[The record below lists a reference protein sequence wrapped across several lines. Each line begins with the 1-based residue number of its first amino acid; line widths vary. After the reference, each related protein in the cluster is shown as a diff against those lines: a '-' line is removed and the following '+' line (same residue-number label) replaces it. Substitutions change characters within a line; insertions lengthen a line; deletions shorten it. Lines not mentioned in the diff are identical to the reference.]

1 MANLSNINNKFLVT
15 TGGNVLIGQTSAVG
29 SPILQVDGGA
39 TFMGSVSIGTTGA
52 VTDRRFEVTSGTYSS
67 LTATT
72 NQYGVVINPTY
83 ASNITNSIYNLY
95 NGPALAS
102 GTTLT
107 NLYNLYLEANG
118 VSGSTVTNSYGVYQS
133 GGGDKNYFAGKVG
146 IGNTNPTYQLD
157 VLGTGSYGGMIQ
169 MENTTANA
177 YPRLAIQSDVK
188 GYHIGVGGSG
198 AGAGYANNL
207 YFYDNNE
214 AAVRMVIDTGGNVG
228 IGTDSPSATTKL
240 HIRNATSNSYAT
252 LRLEGSNRGGIIQM
266 YNQTSY
272 PVSSIQTDQSGNT
285 YFSTSGA
292 FASTTLSAKMSI
304 LTTGEL
310 IQGNN
315 TNGIIPGTS
324 LLRLANTGI
333 YGAGQTG
340 PYGTYGGMIFNSSAN
355 YTGGARRYMITNGY
369 LGTSLAFIRSANY
382 NTDPSISG
390 DDGTVSSGSVSYYIA
405 STGYNIFPEYVGM
418 GTTAPTSQLFV
429 NNTVD
434 GDKIRW
440 GRSDA
445 LVGSVGTYNGVP
457 YIGYQGGAGGG
468 IMFNGSSIEPTA
480 LGSTRSSSTNDIGSN
495 SYKWRNIYL
504 SGGAYL
510 GGTGSA
516 NHLDYYEEGSWTPVI
531 SHHDGSGVIPS
542 TNSGSRY
549 TRIGGMVHLQAYI
562 TAINPAGNAGTSSPY
577 YGIRGFPFAPTSITT
592 WEMVYVPSSITSYGG
607 YGSAASMYF
616 LSLNS
621 NGTNGAGHISGTVV
635 NSWGA
640 NVYLM
645 MSITYAIH

>member
-1 MANLSNINNKFLVT
+1 MANLSNINNKLLVGT
-15 TGGNVLIGQTSAVG
+15 NGEVRIGDTATVANVKLRVKQTANQWPMQIVSDYAYGLSIDTSLGTYGSAGSLQIYTNAGTGFIVQNNGFVG
-29 SPILQVDGGA
+29 I
-39 TFMGSVSIGTTGA
+39 
-52 VTDRRFEVTSGTYSS
+52 GTYSPDYKLEVQGVIS
-67 LTATT
+67 SADAGLQKATFANVGNDLVLTSNADATNVT
-72 NQYGVVINPTY
+72 
-83 ASNITNSIYNLY
+83 AKMLFNS
-95 NGPALAS
+95 
-102 GTTLT
+102 
-107 NLYNLYLEANG
+107 
-118 VSGSTVTNSYGVYQS
+118 
-133 GGGDKNYFAGKVG
+133 
-146 IGNTNPTYQLD
+146 
-157 VLGTGSYGGMIQ
+157 
-169 MENTTANA
+169 
-177 YPRLAIQSDVK
+177 
-188 GYHIGVGGSG
+188 SG
-198 AGAGYANNL
+198 AGGAG
-207 YFYDNNE
+207 
-214 AAVRMVIDTGGNVG
+214 VSTKMIIDGSGNVG

-592 WEMVYVPSSITSYGG
+592 WEMVYVSSSVTSYGG

-640 NVYLM
+640 NVNLM

>member
-1 MANLSNINNKFLVT
+1 MANLSNINNKLLVGT
-15 TGGNVLIGQTSAVG
+15 NGEVRIGDTATVANVKLRVKQTANQW
-29 SPILQVDGGA
+29 PMQI
-39 TFMGSVSIGTTGA
+39 VSDYAYGLSI
-52 VTDRRFEVTSGTYSS
+52 DTSLGTYGSAGS
-67 LTATT
+67 LQIYT
-72 NQYGVVINPTY
+72 NAGTGFIVQN
-83 ASNITNSIYNLY
+83 
-95 NGPALAS
+95 NG
-102 GTTLT
+102 
-107 NLYNLYLEANG
+107 
-118 VSGSTVTNSYGVYQS
+118 
-133 GGGDKNYFAGKVG
+133 FVG
-146 IGNTNPTYQLD
+146 IGTHSPDYKLEVQGVISSADAGLQKATFANVGNDLVLTSNADATN
-157 VLGTGSYGGMIQ
+157 V
-169 MENTTANA
+169 TAKMLFN
-177 YPRLAIQSDVK
+177 S
-188 GYHIGVGGSG
+188 SG
-198 AGAGYANNL
+198 AGGAG
-207 YFYDNNE
+207 
-214 AAVRMVIDTGGNVG
+214 VSTKMIIDGSGNVG

-592 WEMVYVPSSITSYGG
+592 WEMVYVPSSVTSYGG

-640 NVYLM
+640 NVNLM

>member
-1 MANLSNINNKFLVT
+1 MANLSNINNKLLVGT
-15 TGGNVLIGQTSAVG
+15 NGEVRIGDTATVANVKLRVKQTANQW
-29 SPILQVDGGA
+29 PMQI
-39 TFMGSVSIGTTGA
+39 VSDYAYGLSI
-52 VTDRRFEVTSGTYSS
+52 DTSLGTYGSAGS
-67 LTATT
+67 LQIYT
-72 NQYGVVINPTY
+72 NAGTGFIVQN
-83 ASNITNSIYNLY
+83 
-95 NGPALAS
+95 NG
-102 GTTLT
+102 
-107 NLYNLYLEANG
+107 
-118 VSGSTVTNSYGVYQS
+118 
-133 GGGDKNYFAGKVG
+133 FVG
-146 IGNTNPTYQLD
+146 IGTHSPDYKLEVQGVISSADAGLQKATFANVGNDLVLTSNADATN
-157 VLGTGSYGGMIQ
+157 V
-169 MENTTANA
+169 TAKMLFN
-177 YPRLAIQSDVK
+177 S
-188 GYHIGVGGSG
+188 SG
-198 AGAGYANNL
+198 AGGAG
-207 YFYDNNE
+207 
-214 AAVRMVIDTGGNVG
+214 VSTKMIIDGSGNVG

-480 LGSTRSSSTNDIGSN
+480 LGSARSSSTNDIGSS

-592 WEMVYVPSSITSYGG
+592 WEMVYVPSSVTSYGG

-640 NVYLM
+640 NVNLM

>member
-1 MANLSNINNKFLVT
+1 MANLSNINNKFIVT
-15 TGGNVLIGQTSAVG
+15 DGGNVLIAQTNDAGFKLSVAGTVAIGADRSTYIDASEDSSATSHIFTTNAAVG
-29 SPILQVDGGA
+29 DFSQLAGNLVIQARVHP
-39 TFMGSVSIGTTGA
+39 SVYRDI
-52 VTDRRFEVTSGTYSS
+52 
-67 LTATT
+67 
-72 NQYGVVINPTY
+72 I
-83 ASNITNSIYNLY
+83 
-95 NGPALAS
+95 
-102 GTTLT
+102 
-107 NLYNLYLEANG
+107 
-118 VSGSTVTNSYGVYQS
+118 
-133 GGGDKNYFAGKVG
+133 FAGG
-146 IGNTNPTYQLD
+146 LNTAGPLMTI
-157 VLGTGSYGGMIQ
+157 TG
-169 MENTTANA
+169 E
-177 YPRLAIQSDVK
+177 
-188 GYHIGVGGSG
+188 
-198 AGAGYANNL
+198 
-207 YFYDNNE
+207 
-214 AAVRMVIDTGGNVG
+214 GNVG
-228 IGTDSPSATTKL
+228 IGTDSPAVNLQVEAAGAPAIAMSSSVSITSGSRGDLAWYNSSVSTVANIRADTDTSATAD
-240 HIRNATSNSYAT
+240 NV
-252 LRLEGSNRGGIIQM
+252 G
-266 YNQTSY
+266 
-272 PVSSIQTDQSGNT
+272 TD
-285 YFSTSGA
+285 
-292 FASTTLSAKMSI
+292 
-304 LTTGEL
+304 
-310 IQGNN
+310 
-315 TNGIIPGTS
+315 
-324 LLRLANTGI
+324 
-333 YGAGQTG
+333 
-340 PYGTYGGMIFNSSAN
+340 
-355 YTGGARRYMITNGY
+355 
-369 LGTSLAFIRSANY
+369 LAFFTRAIGGSLTQKMVIKGGGNVGIG
-382 NTDPSISG
+382 TIS
-390 DDGTVSSGSVSYYIA
+390 
-405 STGYNIFPEYVGM
+405 
-418 GTTAPTSQLFV
+418 PTSQLFV
-429 NNTVD
+429 NNTAD